1 VRYILKYKLDH
12 IAFWLVT
19 VLFYALIRKDLIA
32 SAGPFYFL
40 ADVIVRNLL
49 IAAICYL
56 NIYCLFDRLFKK
68 GRYLLYGASLM
79 ALLLTYTA
87 LQNGYDTLVIKYLNK
102 HTVTRSFFYNAYY
115 HFSVGVFY
123 LTFTLALE
131 LSKRWYRQQSLLRQI
146 QTEKLQTELQFL
158 KAQLNPH
165 FLFNSINTIYFQ
177 IDKSNAAARESLE
190 KFSELLRYQLYE
202 CNEDRIP
209 IEKEISYLESYVDLQ
224 RLRKN
229 RRDIIR
235 FNTDENVRG
244 FCIAPLLLLPFV
256 ENAFKHLSNYSGS
269 GNIVELKM
277 NRQNGSFLFSLSNS
291 VDPDTENKQ
300 EPGIGLK
307 NVRRRLDL
315 LYENEYTLDIQR
327 HPLTFSVELQI
338 KIT

>member
-1 VRYILKYKLDH
+1 VRYVWRYKLDH

-19 VLFYALIRKDLIA
+19 ILFYALIRKDLID
-32 SAGPFYFL
+32 SAGPSFFL

-49 IAAICYL
+49 IASICYL
-56 NIYCLFDRLFKK
+56 NIYYLFERYFKK
-68 GRYLLYGASLM
+68 GRYFLYSCSLLG
-79 ALLLTYTA
+79 LLLIYAA
-87 LQNGYDTLVIKYLNK
+87 LQNGYDALIAGYQNK
-102 HTVTRSFFYNAYY
+102 PAGAGSFLYHAYY

-131 LSKRWYRQQSLLRQI
+131 LSKRWYRQQQLLRQA
-146 QTEKLQTELQFL
+146 QTEKLQTELQYL
-158 KAQLNPH
+158 RAQLNPH

-177 IDKSNAAARESLE
+177 IDKSNAEARESLE

-209 IEKEISYLESYVDLQ
+209 IEKEINYLENYVDLQ

-229 RRDIIR
+229 ERNIIR
-235 FNTDENVRG
+235 FNTDEKVRG

-256 ENAFKHLSNYSGS
+256 ENAFKHLSGCAGS
-269 GNIVELKM
+269 GNIVELNM

-291 VDPDTENKQ
+291 FDPQAETDH
-300 EPGIGLK
+300 EPGIVLK

-315 LYENEYTLDIQR
+315 LYENEYKLEIQKSAS
-327 HPLTFSVELQI
+327 TFNVELQI

>member
-1 VRYILKYKLDH
+1 VRYIWKYKLDH

-19 VLFYALIRKDLIA
+19 VLFYALIRKDLID

-40 ADVIVRNLL
+40 ADVVERNLL
-49 IAAICYL
+49 IASICYL
-56 NIYCLFDRLFKK
+56 NIYYLFERCFKK
-68 GRYLLYGASLM
+68 GRYLLYAAGLL

-87 LQNGYDTLVIKYLNK
+87 LQNGYDALVIKYLNK
-102 HTVTRSFFYNAYY
+102 HAVTRSYFYNAYY

-123 LTFTLALE
+123 LAFTLSLE
-131 LSKRWYRQQSLLRQI
+131 LSKRWYRQQSLLRQV

-177 IDKSNAAARESLE
+177 IDKSNAEARESLE

-229 RRDIIR
+229 SRNIIR

-269 GNIVELKM
+269 SNIVELNM

-315 LYENEYTLDIQR
+315 LYENEYKLDIQR
-327 HPLTFSVELQI
+327 NPLTFSVELQI

>member
-1 VRYILKYKLDH
+1 MRYVWKYKLDH

-19 VLFYALIRKDLIA
+19 ILFYALIRKDLID
-32 SAGPFYFL
+32 SAGPSYFL

-49 IAAICYL
+49 IASICYL
-56 NIYCLFDRLFKK
+56 NIYYLFERYFKK
-68 GRYLLYGASLM
+68 GRYFLYSCSLL
-79 ALLLTYTA
+79 ALLLVYTA
-87 LQNGYDTLVIKYLNK
+87 LQNGYDVLIAGYQNK
-102 HTVTRSFFYNAYY
+102 DTGSFFYHAYY

-131 LSKRWYRQQSLLRQI
+131 LSKRWYRQQQLLRQV
-146 QTEKLQTELQFL
+146 QTEKLRTELQYL

-177 IDKSNAAARESLE
+177 IDKSNTEARESLE

-229 RRDIIR
+229 ERNIIR
-235 FNTDENVRG
+235 FNTGENVRG

-256 ENAFKHLSNYSGS
+256 ENAFKHLSGYAGS
-269 GNIVELKM
+269 NNIVELNM

-291 VDPDTENKQ
+291 IDPQAEINH

-315 LYENEYTLDIQR
+315 LYENAYKLDIQKDDS
-327 HPLTFSVELQI
+327 TFNVELQI
-338 KIT
+338 KIL